1 MLISHPCIS
10 LLLQPDLNSAALK
23 KRVIYCSLH
32 RKRLNRKPRILC
44 FGKSRSVINER
55 MPNARR
61 ILQEPVFTYKQK
73 KPVYRNHHTLRMRRR
88 RRKLSLNLTTDELS
102 ESKDSHSDSELECG
116 KSFGSR
122 SRCDRGTGS
131 RAYTKRVYS
140 QSCQSMAGGCGR
152 QHSRLQC
159 GDVQRKNIDD
169 TTPEELASYFDQLLY
184 IPKPMSAMAEMMY
197 T

>member
-1 MLISHPCIS
+1 
-10 LLLQPDLNSAALK
+10 
-23 KRVIYCSLH
+23 
-32 RKRLNRKPRILC
+32 
-44 FGKSRSVINER
+44 
-55 MPNARR
+55 MPNARQ
-61 ILQEPVFTYKQK
+61 ILQEPVFTYKYQT

-131 RAYTKRVYS
+131 QAYKRVYS
-140 QSCQSMAGGCGR
+140 QSSQSMAGGCGR

-159 GDVQRKNIDD
+159 ADVQRKNIDD

-197 T
+197 TWLHSVTIQCLILFFKFLLHFYNNFHWIAFNIEQSVIVIAFGKVLYTEIIM